1 MRTALTEAFDT
12 VGVDHSIQNAGNL
25 FSVAFGTS
33 ERGVHNYADIK
44 GSATIRYNAFFHSML
59 ESGVYLPPSAFEAWF
74 VSAAHDD
81 AAMDRIISA
90 LPAAASAAANA

>member
-1 MRTALTEAFDT
+1 M
-12 VGVDHSIQNAGNL
+12 DHSIQNAGNL

-33 ERGVHNYADIK
+33 EAGVHNYADIK
-44 GSATIRYNAFFHSML
+44 ASATSRYNAFFHSML

-81 AAMDRIISA
+81 EAMERIISA
-90 LPAAASAAANA
+90 LPAAAAAAASA

>member
-1 MRTALTEAFDT
+1 M
-12 VGVDHSIQNAGNL
+12 DHSIQNAGNL

-33 ERGVHNYADIK
+33 EKGVHNYADVK
-44 GSATIRYNAFFHSML
+44 ASATDRYTAFFHSML

-90 LPAAASAAANA
+90 LPAAAAAAASA